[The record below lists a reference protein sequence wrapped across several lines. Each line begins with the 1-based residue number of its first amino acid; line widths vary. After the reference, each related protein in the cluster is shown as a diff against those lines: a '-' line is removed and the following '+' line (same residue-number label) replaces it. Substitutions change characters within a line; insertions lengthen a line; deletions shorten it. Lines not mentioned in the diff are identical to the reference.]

1 MQGTEARSSACCS
14 HVSTYYC
21 MRGEAELSCMSSH
34 ALQLNAVQSVS
45 VSFPGLISC
54 ICTVSLMTHA
64 CCKLCPV
71 MFQAPHMRSGDS
83 LTSSMLSDTD
93 YAEAVSFF
101 GLLQQVPCLYRVSP
115 SLLAVAACRVCL
127 SCCSVRQC
135 LSAVGICRFF
145 WHAGV
150 LGACTSLPLLHSTL
164 CAAS

>member
-1 MQGTEARSSACCS
+1 
-14 HVSTYYC
+14 
-21 MRGEAELSCMSSH
+21 LSSH

-45 VSFPGLISC
+45 MSFPGLISC

-101 GLLQQVPCLYRVSP
+101 GLLQQVPCLLSRFTIP
-115 SLLAVAACRVCL
+115 PGCCCLQSLSL
-127 SCCSVRQC
+127 SCCSVSQC
-135 LSAVGICRFF
+135 LSAVGICRIF